1 MVDRIKTYIRPIK
14 ISGGRRKEIGAA
26 FTCKECGKSYKFVKG
41 LQKHMQQHKLGLG
54 LNTGA
59 EHQIGVGATKQ
70 EGLDLDSS
78 VESLDLGV
86 AVRLP
91 CDYCD
96 KTFSR
101 KDKVTAHLRKVHPE
115 VQVKRIDET
124 SGPGSKNNGEK
135 LAAERTYTCDA
146 CPKDFKK
153 SKHLYRHKSSV
164 HSDVVISCD
173 ECGKH
178 FSRRDKLNAHT
189 KNVH

>member
-1 MVDRIKTYIRPIK
+1 
-14 ISGGRRKEIGAA
+14 
-26 FTCKECGKSYKFVKG
+26 
-41 LQKHMQQHKLGLG
+41 MQQHKLGLE
-54 LNTGA
+54 LNTGE
-59 EHQIGVGATKQ
+59 EHQIVVQATKQ
-70 EGLDLDSS
+70 EAVDLDSS

-91 CDYCD
+91 CGYCD

-115 VQVKRIDET
+115 VQVKNIEQT
-124 SGPGSKNNGEK
+124 SGPNSKKCDEE

-146 CPKDFKK
+146 CSKDFKK